1 MRSKLIQDAVLR
13 NFEIIGEA
21 SRKISVEL
29 RQRYPDVPWQR
40 MADFRNVLIHDYD
53 NVNLTL
59 VWRVI
64 ENELPVLKPRIKEII
79 RKLDEEMSE

>member
-1 MRSKLIQDAVLR
+1 
-13 NFEIIGEA
+13 
-21 SRKISVEL
+21 
-29 RQRYPDVPWQR
+29 
-40 MADFRNVLIHDYD
+40 
-53 NVNLTL
+53 VNLTL